1 MKLNFSKAIRNTH
14 RHPVS
19 RALHLVGLSLYVT
32 GFTLLVIYYFGRT
45 SQDISFYPF
54 SLVLFP
60 IAVILFIAGHKNRR
74 KFKGNDINCNHK
86 VSEIKDNSEMILE
99 IFRHNTFFTCLR
111 LRLRLRNHPQTLPSQ
126 IPLSNPHPR
135 LDSRDY

>member
-19 RALHLVGLSLYVT
+19 RALHLVGLSLYIT
-32 GFTLLVIYYFGRT
+32 GFTLLVIYYFVRT

-60 IAVILFIAGHKNRR
+60 IAVILFIAGHKIE
-74 KFKGNDINCNHK
+74 GNLRAMTLI
-86 VSEIKDNSEMILE
+86 VIIKYLRSKIILK
-99 IFRHNTFFTCLR
+99 
-111 LRLRLRNHPQTLPSQ
+111 
-126 IPLSNPHPR
+126 
-135 LDSRDY
+135 

>member
-19 RALHLVGLSLYVT
+19 RALHLVGLSLYIA

-54 SLVLFP
+54 SLILFP
-60 IAVILFIAGHKNRR
+60 IAVMLFIAGHKIEGNLRAMTLIVMI
-74 KFKGNDINCNHK
+74 KFLRSKI
-86 VSEIKDNSEMILE
+86 ILKWFWKFLDTV
-99 IFRHNTFFTCLR
+99 IFFTR
-111 LRLRLRNHPQTLPSQ
+111 HRLRNRPQTLPSQ
-126 IPLSNPHPR
+126 IPLSNPPPR